1 MNQNLNENVVV
12 FNNTKHKN
20 DLVIRYKI
28 PVGDKQWW
36 KFWKKVDKKPII
48 IEINDK
54 DDSDIKYV
62 ENELFYS

>member
-28 PVGDKQWW
+28 PVDDKQWW